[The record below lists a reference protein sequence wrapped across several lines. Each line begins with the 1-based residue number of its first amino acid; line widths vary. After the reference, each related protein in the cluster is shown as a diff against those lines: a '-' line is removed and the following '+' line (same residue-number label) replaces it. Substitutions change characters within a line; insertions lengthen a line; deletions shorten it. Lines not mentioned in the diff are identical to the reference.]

1 MAGRLG
7 LWALCVAAAAAS
19 AQTPDR
25 VGEYAVHDLL
35 VIEASAFGAGF
46 NQRDRFQSTLPR
58 SLAGRRAV
66 SGERKTPMPLGLI
79 TFSGKPSEEVDVLL
93 EHSGTAVATA
103 PPANVRKGRVLWSSL
118 SLRSEAD
125 PLPVFET
132 TWLKG
137 VFAAAAEGDGLSA
150 VRGTAAMPALLYDV
164 ETGDRPAVGLRAE
177 DGEWSV
183 TNAGRRAV
191 SAVAVF
197 RPAGDGA
204 WSSATVETLP
214 PAPNEKPEE
223 KPREAAAE
231 KADPEPG
238 KAEDVKPGGLFAGI
252 LRLATGDADQKADAA
267 GAAKMPVK
275 AGEPARPDDAPV
287 SIEPLAFGAPAAAD
301 AVVGAYVDSLEG
313 LSPAGRAYA
322 KALLASRLSGT
333 HAVLVYRL
341 AAEEQTR
348 LFPIEVTPAA
358 ARLERAAL
366 VLIADADPT
375 VVGRIDELVASLG
388 SPEWSERE
396 AAHAELRRL
405 GRVAAPKLEEAKSDK
420 DPEIADRA
428 ARLLTEIDNPV
439 AEPPAVAN

>member
-1 MAGRLG
+1 MGGRIG
-7 LWALCVAAAAAS
+7 LWLLCVSAAA

-25 VGEYAVHDLL
+25 VGEYVVHDLL
-35 VIEASAFGAGF
+35 VIEASAFTPGF

-66 SGERKTPMPLGLI
+66 SGDRKTPMPLGMI
-79 TFSGKPSEEVDVLL
+79 TFSGAPSEEVDVLL

-118 SLRSEAD
+118 SLRAD
-125 PLPVFET
+125 AEPLPVFET
-132 TWLKG
+132 TWLKE
-137 VFAAAAEGDGLSA
+137 VFAAATDGEGLSA
-150 VRGTAAMPALLYDV
+150 VRGTAALPALLYDV
-164 ETGDRPAVGLRAE
+164 ETGDRPEVGLQTE
-177 DGEWSV
+177 DGDWSV

-191 SAVAVF
+191 SSVAVF
-197 RPAGDGA
+197 RPEGEGR
-204 WSSATVETLP
+204 WSVATAATLP
-214 PAPNEKPEE
+214 PAPDNAPPKESDDETAEESDDDAKKPDGG
-223 KPREAAAE
+223 EA
-231 KADPEPG
+231 G
-238 KAEDVKPGGLFAGI
+238 NLFTGI
-252 LRLATGDADQKADAA
+252 LRLATGGSAPAA
-267 GAAKMPVK
+267 NGSDAAKMPVK
-275 AGEPARPDDAPV
+275 AGEPQRPDDAPV
-287 SIEPLAFGAPAAAD
+287 SVEALTFGEPSEAD
-301 AVVGAYVDSLEG
+301 AAVSPYVDSLEG
-313 LSPAGRAYA
+313 LSAAGRAYA
-322 KALLASRLSGT
+322 KTLLKSRLSET

-341 AAEEQTR
+341 AEEEQTR

-358 ARLERAAL
+358 AKLERAAL